1 MTDPSSPPSEAPQ
14 PEPPSSPPPAGPPAP
29 TQSPGLDLTDD
40 QAREVAGLVEQLS
53 HDDVGRVEKGRALVR
68 MSRIVGAR
76 ARTAG
81 AKAVTSGR
89 LLADLLLEAAP
100 HIPVRDLGTLVEH
113 HHGLTGEALADALV
127 RNATRATTSIGAAGG
142 AVAAAEWA
150 AMPLLI
156 TLPAEVVVETLAVA
170 AVEVKLV
177 AELHAVYGVPV
188 QGSGTERAMA
198 FAGSWASRRGI
209 DPLKPWTI
217 PNVLGIAGRATLGKR
232 MIARFARN
240 LGTLVPFFVGAAIGA
255 SVNNGETKKLAE
267 SMRHDLRRV
276 AAERRALEDGTPGG

>member
-1 MTDPSSPPSEAPQ
+1 MTDPSASPSPAADPVPGAADVDVPASLSEA
-14 PEPPSSPPPAGPPAP
+14 
-29 TQSPGLDLTDD
+29 
-40 QAREVAGLVEQLS
+40 QAREMAELVDQLS
-53 HDDVGRVEKGRALVR
+53 DDDLGRAEKGRALVR

-76 ARTAG
+76 TRSAG
-81 AKAVTSGR
+81 AKALTSGR
-89 LLADLLLEAAP
+89 MLADLLVEAAP
-100 HIPVRDLGTLVEH
+100 HIPVRDLDTMVEH

-127 RNATRATTSIGAAGG
+127 KNATRATTSIGAAGG

-156 TLPAEVVVETLAVA
+156 TIPAEIVVETLAVA

-188 QGSGTERAMA
+188 PGTGSDRAMA
-198 FAGSWASRRGI
+198 FAGSWAARRGI
-209 DPLKPWTI
+209 DPLQPWTI

-232 MIARFARN
+232 LIARFARN
-240 LGTLVPFFVGAAIGA
+240 LGTLIPFFVGAAIGA

-267 SMRHDLRRV
+267 SMRTDLRRV
-276 AAERRALEDGTPGG
+276 AAERSQQLP

>member
-1 MTDPSSPPSEAPQ
+1 MTEPVPPLPPELPAQQVEPDARDV
-14 PEPPSSPPPAGPPAP
+14 PEPPPI
-29 TQSPGLDLTDD
+29 TLTDS
-40 QAREVAGLVEQLS
+40 QAREMAGLVEKLS
-53 HDDVGRVEKGRALVR
+53 DDDLGRAEKGKALVR
-68 MSRIVGAR
+68 MSNIIGSRAR
-76 ARTAG
+76 AAG

-89 LLADLLLEAAP
+89 LLADLLVEAAP
-100 HIPVRDLGTLVEH
+100 HIPVRDLDTLIEH

-127 RNATRATTSIGAAGG
+127 KNATRATTSIGAAGG

-156 TLPAEVVVETLAVA
+156 TVPAEVLVETMAVA

-188 QGSGTERAMA
+188 PGTGAERAMS

-209 DPLKPWTI
+209 DPLRPWTI

-232 MIARFARN
+232 LIARFARN
-240 LGTLVPFFVGAAIGA
+240 LGTIIPFFVGAAIGA
-255 SVNNGETKKLAE
+255 SVNNAETKKLAA
-267 SMRHDLRRV
+267 SMRTDLRRV
-276 AAERRALEDGTPGG
+276 AAELRPPEPGAGP